1 MDLTHKNYLDNRSGI
16 DIETHRWDELA
27 LSTLKRLGVEGES
40 ELYISYVGVDE
51 MATLNQELM
60 GKEGPT
66 DVLSFDVSFEVEISP
81 EIPRILGEVY
91 ICPQV
96 AASNA
101 PEHVDSLHRGTT
113 NDELAL
119 LLVHGILHIS
129 GMDHMV
135 DEEAEEMEELE
146 RVILRAAYYGL
157 GD

>member
-1 MDLTHKNYLDNRSGI
+1 MAHKNYLDNRSGI
-16 DIETHRWDELA
+16 EVETQRWDQLA
-27 LSTLKRLGVEGES
+27 HSTLERLEVEGES
-40 ELYISYVGVDE
+40 ELYISYVDIDE
-51 MATLNQELM
+51 MAKLNQELM

-66 DVLSFDVSFEVEISP
+66 DVLSFDVSFEVEISL

-101 PEHVDSLHRGTT
+101 PEHADSLHRGTT

-157 GD
+157 GE

>member
-1 MDLTHKNYLDNRSGI
+1 MAN
-16 DIETHRWDELA
+16 A
-27 LSTLKRLGVEGES
+27 TLLKLGVVGES
-40 ELYISYVGVDE
+40 ELYISYVDEDE
-51 MATLNQELM
+51 MTELNQELM

-66 DVLSFDVSFEVEISP
+66 DVLSFDVSFEVEVSP
-81 EIPRILGEVY
+81 EVPRILGEVY

-96 AASNA
+96 AAKNA
-101 PEHVDSLHRGTT
+101 PEHEDGLHRGTL

-146 RVILRAAYYGL
+146 RVILRSDYYG
-157 GD
+157 DSN